1 MHVQGETYKRAH
13 YQEEDDVLRDWLERK
28 RISFLREGELG
39 RSFFER
45 EILNRM
51 MAAFDSVKDVY
62 FMLKE
67 AL

>member
-1 MHVQGETYKRAH
+1 M
-13 YQEEDDVLRDWLERK
+13 ERK